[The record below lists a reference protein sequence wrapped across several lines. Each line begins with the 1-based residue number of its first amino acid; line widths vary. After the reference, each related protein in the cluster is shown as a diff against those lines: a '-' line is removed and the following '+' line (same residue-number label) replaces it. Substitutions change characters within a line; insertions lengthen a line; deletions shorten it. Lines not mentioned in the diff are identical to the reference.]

1 MITIRDVARQAGV
14 SVATVSR
21 VLNNS
26 TLVSADTR
34 EAVMKAVSELDYR
47 PNANAQ
53 ALATQVSDTIG
64 VVVMDVSDAF
74 FGALVKAVDLVAQQH
89 QKYVLIGNSYHEAEK
104 ERHAIEVL
112 IRQRCNALIV
122 HSKALSDDELAQ
134 FMDNIP
140 GMVLINR
147 VVPGYAHRC
156 VCLDNLS
163 GARMATRMLLN
174 NGHQRIG
181 YLSSSHGIEDDAM
194 RKAGWMSALK
204 EQDIIPPESWIGTGT
219 PDMPGGEA
227 AMVELLGRNL
237 QLTAVFAY
245 NDNMAADNAVDHGSR
260 KTDVLFYP
268 PGEFWRTFFCH
279 SQHRVFH
286 HMTIVGNIV
295 AGEHG
300 KRCKAALTAAFQCF
314 DENTRCG
321 NEIGFG
327 GGSLNTLNDI
337 DISGLDPRLKDCVI
351 RVACDVTNPLV
362 GDNGASRIFG
372 PQKGASEAMIVELD
386 NNLSHYAEVIKKAL
400 HVDVKDVPGAGA
412 AGGMGAAL
420 MAFLG
425 AELKSGIEIV
435 TTALNLEEH
444 IHDCTLVITGEGR
457 IDSQSIHGK
466 VPIGVANVAKKYHKP
481 VIGIAGSLTDDV
493 GVVHQHGI
501 DAVFSVLTSIGTLDE
516 AFRGAYD
523 NICRASRNIAATL
536 AIGMRNAG

>member
-1 MITIRDVARQAGV
+1 MKIVIAPDSYKESLSASEVAQAIEKGFREIFPDAQYV
-14 SVATVSR
+14 SVPVADGGEGTV
-21 VLNNS
+21 
-26 TLVSADTR
+26 
-34 EAVMKAVSELDYR
+34 EAMIA
-47 PNANAQ
+47 
-53 ALATQVSDTIG
+53 ATQ
-64 VVVMDVSDAF
+64 
-74 FGALVKAVDLVAQQH
+74 GA
-89 QKYVLIGNSYHEAEK
+89 
-104 ERHAIEVL
+104 ERHAWVTGPLGEKVNASWGISGDGKTAFIEMAAASGLELVPAEKRDPLVTTSRGTGEL
-112 IRQRCNALIV
+112 ILQAL
-122 HSKALSDDELAQ
+122 E
-134 FMDNIP
+134 
-140 GMVLINR
+140 
-147 VVPGYAHRC
+147 
-156 VCLDNLS
+156 S
-163 GARMATRMLLN
+163 GATN
-174 NGHQRIG
+174 IIIG
-181 YLSSSHGIEDDAM
+181 I
-194 RKAGWMSALK
+194 
-204 EQDIIPPESWIGTGT
+204 
-219 PDMPGGEA
+219 
-227 AMVELLGRNL
+227 
-237 QLTAVFAY
+237 
-245 NDNMAADNAVDHGSR
+245 
-260 KTDVLFYP
+260 
-268 PGEFWRTFFCH
+268 
-279 SQHRVFH
+279 
-286 HMTIVGNIV
+286 
-295 AGEHG
+295 
-300 KRCKAALTAAFQCF
+300 
-314 DENTRCG
+314 
-321 NEIGFG
+321 G

-386 NNLSHYAEVIKKAL
+386 NNLSHYADVIKKAL
-400 HVDVKDVPGAGA
+400 HVNVKDVPGAGA